1 MRRYALRGI
10 FKLLLINES
19 KVKDITLYQLRELL
33 DLIDSKLYEIDECIS
48 KSADP
53 DTDGLLDRGEY
64 FIGIGFVAIQHHLN
78 ESLIGMEIGKKDAY
92 SLGSIHSS
100 GISSIGVINAAANWW
115 KHESEWFINGKGESE
130 IIMEIS
136 ETREYALSNVLASFS
151 ESKCLSLVKNIVPH
165 IEQWTKELC
174 IMKMGGKCIAS

>member
-1 MRRYALRGI
+1 M
-10 FKLLLINES
+10 LLINED
-19 KVKDITLYQLRELL
+19 KVKDIAFFQLLELL
-33 DLIDSKLYEIDECIS
+33 EVIDSKLYEIDEYIS

-53 DTDGLLDRGEY
+53 DSDGLLDRGEY

-78 ESLIGMEIGKKDAY
+78 ESLIGMEVGKKEAY

-115 KHESEWFINGKGESE
+115 KHEAEWFVNGKGESE
-130 IIMEIS
+130 IIMGIS

-151 ESKCLSLVKNIVPH
+151 ESKCLSLINNIVPH

-174 IMKMGGKCIAS
+174 IRKWVANA